1 MEKWWVHKG
10 TSETGINDMAEN
22 KDNYYNLIEYIIKL
36 KISDGIPIDEMVEKL
51 ETIIRKLKKKDWMIK
66 KRGMIMKNHPDD
78 DKKNEEAHGQGVW
91 MFSNGSKYVGETKN
105 NIFHGK
111 GTLTHP
117 DKTTQTGEW
126 KDGEFIE

>member
-1 MEKWWVHKG
+1 
-10 TSETGINDMAEN
+10 
-22 KDNYYNLIEYIIKL
+22 
-36 KISDGIPIDEMVEKL
+36 
-51 ETIIRKLKKKDWMIK
+51 
-66 KRGMIMKNHPDD
+66 MKNHPDD
-78 DKKNEEAHGQGVW
+78 DKKNEESHGKGVW

-126 KDGEFIE
+126 KDGKFIG